1 MIYYRLAVQKNRATE
16 WEWQTE
22 CVNSL
27 EELLHLGRQ
36 DHSLSA
42 EQLRVFMASSH
53 AYLDILLV
61 RENMGLSS
69 NSLTLEQL
77 LHGSHD
83 LTLPRIQSFEQE
95 LGWRE
100 GAEITPAAQPIQVAD
115 APGAIEYDYEPGGG
129 DHDQPYSFAFPVK
142 LPQARAWIKLRERV
156 LAGELVS

>member
-1 MIYYRLAVQKNRATE
+1 MIYYRLAVQKNHATE

-27 EELLHLGRQ
+27 EELLSLGRQ
-36 DHSLSA
+36 DNALSA

-69 NSLTLEQL
+69 NSLTLDQL

-95 LGWRE
+95 LGWCE
-100 GAEITPAAQPIQVAD
+100 GAETAPAVQAVQVAD
-115 APGAIEYDYEPGGG
+115 ASDAIEYDHEPGSG
-129 DHDQPYSFAFPVK
+129 DHDQPYSFTFPVE
-142 LPQARAWIKLRERV
+142 LSQARAWIKLRERV
-156 LAGELVS
+156 QTGKLTP